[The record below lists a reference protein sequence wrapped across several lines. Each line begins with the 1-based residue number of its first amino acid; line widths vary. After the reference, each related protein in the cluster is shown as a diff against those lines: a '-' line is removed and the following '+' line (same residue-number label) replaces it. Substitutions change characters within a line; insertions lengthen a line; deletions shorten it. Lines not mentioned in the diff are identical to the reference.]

1 MGFISS
7 DVNKRELVKARLR
20 TNGTS
25 MSQIG
30 RELGLKPSTI
40 SSVVAGARSRKVERA
55 IADALQTR
63 PEEIWPERYKS

>member
-40 SSVVAGARSRKVERA
+40 SSVVAGARSQKVERA
-55 IADALQTR
+55 IADALKTD
-63 PEEIWPERYKS
+63 PEKIWPERYLA

>member
-40 SSVVAGARSRKVERA
+40 SSVVAGARSQKVERA
-55 IADALQTR
+55 IADALKTD
-63 PEEIWPERYKS
+63 PEKLWPERYLS

>member
-7 DVNKRELVKARLR
+7 DVNKRELVKACLR

-40 SSVVAGARSRKVERA
+40 SSVVAGARSQKVERA
-55 IADALQTR
+55 IADALRTD
-63 PEEIWPERYKS
+63 PEKIWPERYQP